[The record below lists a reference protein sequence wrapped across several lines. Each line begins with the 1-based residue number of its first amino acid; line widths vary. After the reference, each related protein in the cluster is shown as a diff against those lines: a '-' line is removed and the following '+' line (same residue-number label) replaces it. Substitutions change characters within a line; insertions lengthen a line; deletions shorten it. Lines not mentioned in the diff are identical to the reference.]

1 MTLPCPTSSSISRK
15 QQHSM
20 NEQRYDGG
28 LIEAATFFQFA
39 ALVALLL
46 AVYRKRQTV
55 VARNVVTVESE
66 RWAA

>member
-1 MTLPCPTSSSISRK
+1 
-15 QQHSM
+15 M

-46 AVYRKRQTV
+46 AVYRQRQAV
-55 VARNVVTVESE
+55 VARNVVEVERE